1 MIMIELALKMHYVH
15 YNNSTRPNTTEC
27 FSFFLKNIIHY
38 INIYLHF
45 ELNCKERER
54 EIVEKPCAF
63 AVNFTD
69 T

>member
-38 INIYLHF
+38 INIYFTLRI
-45 ELNCKERER
+45 EL
-54 EIVEKPCAF
+54 
-63 AVNFTD
+63 
-69 T
+69 